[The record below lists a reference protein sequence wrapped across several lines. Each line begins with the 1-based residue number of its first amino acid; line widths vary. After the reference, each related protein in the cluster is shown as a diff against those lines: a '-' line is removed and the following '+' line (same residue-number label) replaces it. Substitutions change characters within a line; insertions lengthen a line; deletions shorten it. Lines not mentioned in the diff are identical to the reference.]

1 MSAINDFCV
10 VSAVRYSCL
19 FWTPLTTHAHFSTVA
34 LRQMAVSIFTAKVR
48 RDRKPNEEVMRAAE
62 NEEEEQQQWR
72 YLVVWQVASRRFGG
86 KRDTFFSYY
95 YFLFVP

>member
-1 MSAINDFCV
+1 MSAINDFCG
-10 VSAVRYSCL
+10 VSFLRL
-19 FWTPLTTHAHFSTVA
+19 FWTPPTTHAHFSTVA

-62 NEEEEQQQWR
+62 NEEEEQQQWW

-86 KRDTFFSYY
+86 KPDTFFSYY